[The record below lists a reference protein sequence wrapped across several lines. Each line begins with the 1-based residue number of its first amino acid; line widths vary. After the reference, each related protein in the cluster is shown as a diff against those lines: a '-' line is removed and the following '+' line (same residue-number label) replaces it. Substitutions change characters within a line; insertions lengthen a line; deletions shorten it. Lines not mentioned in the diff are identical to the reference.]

1 MTISNANFN
10 SDFWSA
16 QINWI
21 ERQLNSTIHR
31 IATGQRIN
39 NAGDDPTGVGIA
51 LHHSARI
58 SGIQSAVINAETA
71 LSALETADTALMEI
85 SDLLIEMRDLAV
97 NAANDATLTAANR
110 QTLNSAFESFRDL
123 ITSTAEA
130 AKFNGISLLDGTFA
144 TPGKD
149 SQVGPD
155 SGGANIMSIIM
166 PEITAD
172 TIAGGANT
180 LTTVTLSSSA
190 DALDALSAVNDSIDY
205 LNEVLSSI
213 GFQEQ
218 RLNTIIDNLYAAQVN
233 VIAAKSSIVD
243 ADLASEI
250 SRFASLQII
259 AQAATSTFGTFD
271 AIKQRVIDIMDKI
284 GASSFSN
291 SNN

>member
-1 MTISNANFN
+1 MTISANFN

-16 QINWI
+16 QVNWL
-21 ERQLNSTIHR
+21 ERQLNSTIQR
-31 IATGQRIN
+31 IATGQRII
-39 NAGDDPTGVGIA
+39 NAGDDPIGVGIA

-58 SGIQSAVINAETA
+58 GGIQSAVINAETS
-71 LSALETADTALMEI
+71 LSILETADTSLMEI
-85 SDLLIEMRDLAV
+85 SDILTEMKELAI
-97 NAANDATLTAANR
+97 NAANDATLTTANL

-130 AKFNGISLLDGTFA
+130 AKFNNVSLLDGTYA

-155 SGGANIMSIIM
+155 SGGANVMSIIM

-172 TIAGGANT
+172 TIAGGTNA
-180 LTTVTLSSSA
+180 LAGVTLSTSA

-205 LNEVLSSI
+205 LNDVLASI
-213 GFQEQ
+213 GFQQ
-218 RLNTIIDNLYAAQVN
+218 QKLNTIVDNLYAAQVN
-233 VIAAKSSIVD
+233 VAAAKSSIVD

-271 AIKQRVIDIMDKI
+271 AIKQRVIEIMDKI